1 MTEIDAKSRANA
13 ELKSTDDI
21 RKYLVA
27 CGSAAEACCDVFT
40 DGACVPNPGA
50 GGWSFIIRFAGCPD
64 VELFGGAGDTTNNRM
79 EMTAVLQA
87 MRALPQGVTGT
98 IYSDSRYVIDG
109 ITGWMFTWQK
119 NGWRRKPNPR
129 SSASGEIMNLDIW
142 QQIYDERRRKS
153 VKFEWVRGHNGY
165 EHNERADDLAEMGR
179 VAFLAGEIEA
189 VDIPP
194 AVIPEPKSAAQTR
207 MYLGNRWG

>member
-1 MTEIDAKSRANA
+1 MKTPDE
-13 ELKSTDDI
+13 I
-21 RKYLVA
+21 RKHLIA

-64 VELFGGAGDTTNNRM
+64 IELFGGAGETTNNRM

-87 MRALPQGVTGT
+87 MRAIPQGVTAT
-98 IYSDSRYVIDG
+98 IHSDSRYVIDG

-119 NGWRRKPNPR
+119 GGWRKKPNPR
-129 SSASGEIMNLDIW
+129 SSSTEIMNLDLW

-153 VKFEWVRGHNGY
+153 VKFVWVKGHAG
-165 EHNERADDLAEMGR
+165 HAQNERADELAEMGR
-179 VAFLAGEIEA
+179 LAFLAGEIEPVEIPAA
-189 VDIPP
+189 VLPDLNS
-194 AVIPEPKSAAQTR
+194 ERQTR
-207 MYLGNRWG
+207 MYMGNR